1 MPIGGAVR
9 RRSQVLC
16 GRPLH
21 CSKEQL
27 RTREIRI

>member
-1 MPIGGAVR
+1 MQIGGAISR
-9 RRSQVLC
+9 PTPALC

-27 RTREIRI
+27 RTGEIRI